1 MPYRRRSR
9 LRTFLGLT
17 TVIGVT
23 VAVVAGVIALR
34 AHLLEEPVVLSVDAA
49 ADPDPPEPITDSA
62 TVERVAPL
70 NIRFDDVGIDDPIIS
85 VGLTEDGELEVPSET
100 EVGWWEQG
108 SAPGLPGATVLAAHV
123 SWNRTAGPFNR
134 LARAELGSKFEIET
148 GDGFVRTYQVV
159 ERALYGKDELPADRI
174 WRTTGPEA
182 IVLITCGGDYNPQIR
197 RYRENI
203 VVYAVPIAQRPA
215 AGFDDDDLSPES
227 IERAASTPAPS

>member
-1 MPYRRRSR
+1 MTTSDTPVDIKPRSR
-9 LRTFLGLT
+9 D
-17 TVIGVT
+17 VT
-23 VAVVAGVIALR
+23 DGIQKAASRAMLR
-34 AHLLEEPVVLSVDAA
+34 A
-49 ADPDPPEPITDSA
+49 
-62 TVERVAPL
+62 
-70 NIRFDDVGIDDPIIS
+70 
-85 VGLTEDGELEVPSET
+85 VGLTDDGELEVPDET
-100 EVGWWEQG
+100 EVGWWEDG

-134 LARAELGSKFEIET
+134 LAHAELGATFEVET

-203 VVYAVPIAQRPA
+203 VVYAVPIAQRPVD
-215 AGFDDDDLSPES
+215 GIPGQVGDGDDEDPSDAPEQV
-227 IERAASTPAPS
+227 ERAAGVSTSSASATG